1 MTKLFKL
8 KINKLDPLNAGFIE
22 NDVDDEEGEYD
33 SEKTRNLNENI
44 FEFNSQLAGFG
55 LESFQY
61 RLFKK
66 CMNFGF
72 GIYHDEYAPP
82 ILKSKINIE
91 VPKEP
96 EILKNSNDT
105 ERTIRLIERKK
116 RAEINTSVEKNL
128 FDKQTFSY
136 FFTKLCSYYYSDFK
150 LNNINLFQKSL
161 KNDIFIK
168 LNNFSFMFKKF
179 NLPYSAFRIKRAKK
193 RELEKKKKKK
203 IFLNHKTQVV

>member
-1 MTKLFKL
+1 MIVKKPGTLMKTF
-8 KINKLDPLNAGFIE
+8 LNSIH
-22 NDVDDEEGEYD
+22 
-33 SEKTRNLNENI
+33 
-44 FEFNSQLAGFG
+44 NSAGFG

-82 ILKSKINIE
+82 ILKTKINIE
-91 VPKEP
+91 VHKEP
-96 EILKNSNDT
+96 EILKNSNDS

-136 FFTKLCSYYYSDFK
+136 FFL
-150 LNNINLFQKSL
+150 LNFVLIIILIISLTTLIFSKNLL
-161 KNDIFIK
+161 KT
-168 LNNFSFMFKKF
+168 
-179 NLPYSAFRIKRAKK
+179 
-193 RELEKKKKKK
+193 
-203 IFLNHKTQVV
+203 IFL

>member
-1 MTKLFKL
+1 
-8 KINKLDPLNAGFIE
+8 
-22 NDVDDEEGEYD
+22 
-33 SEKTRNLNENI
+33 
-44 FEFNSQLAGFG
+44 
-55 LESFQY
+55 
-61 RLFKK
+61 
-66 CMNFGF
+66 MNFGF

-96 EILKNSNDT
+96 EIVKNSNDT

-179 NLPYSAFRIKRAKK
+179 NLPYSAFHIKSAKK
-193 RELEKKKKKK
+193 RELEKRRKKNLSKS
-203 IFLNHKTQVV
+203 

>member
-1 MTKLFKL
+1 MDKLFKL
-8 KINKLDPLNAGFIE
+8 KINKPDPLNAGFIE

-96 EILKNSNDT
+96 EILKNSNDS
-105 ERTIRLIERKK
+105 ERTIRI
-116 RAEINTSVEKNL
+116 I
-128 FDKQTFSY
+128 FSFY
-136 FFTKLCSYYYSDFK
+136 F
-150 LNNINLFQKSL
+150 FQKSL

-179 NLPYSAFRIKRAKK
+179 NLPYSAFHIKSAKK
-193 RELEKKKKKK
+193 RELEKRRKKNLSKS
-203 IFLNHKTQVV
+203 